1 MDFNKKLKQ
10 IFKQKLYRFILY
22 SLLIHFVIWQKIAQ
36 HCKAIIHQLKKKSG
50 SKHDV
55 HYQVVFQKYK
65 QLVHPFSRKY

>member
-36 HCKAIIHQLKKKSG
+36 QCKAIIHQLKKKNKIS
-50 SKHDV
+50 
-55 HYQVVFQKYK
+55 F
-65 QLVHPFSRKY
+65 

>member
-36 HCKAIIHQLKKKSG
+36 QCKAIIHQLKKKRT
-50 SKHDV
+50 
-55 HYQVVFQKYK
+55 KY
-65 QLVHPFSRKY
+65 PFRDYLDFGN